1 MQTKQLEYFVEVAKT
16 SSINQTA
23 QKLFISQQALS
34 ASITSLERELG
45 YPLLKRTKQGVSL
58 TEKGAVVYKEALHV
72 LEIVRGWSVAPDTNK
87 DTVSGTVH
95 VAAPTAICNSIMP
108 DIILACRKKYP
119 NITIQLYEV
128 RGNSLFEHVNEK
140 RDFLII
146 NGYSKDQRSAAA
158 ADAEARNLSM
168 DYLLE
173 DEMRV
178 FINSQHPYAQ
188 NKKLK
193 IKDLKEYTLAAYPE
207 TFIFP
212 YRDFYS
218 KFNEQQPYRSAHQEN
233 LFNLISK
240 DNSIATVQPG
250 IVAKNNHYVTNGTV
264 VAKALS
270 GVTLPFYF
278 YMFCDPEPTE
288 ATKVFI
294 QFLKENIY

>member
-45 YPLLKRTKQGVSL
+45 YSLFNRTKQGVSL
-58 TEKGAVVYKEALHV
+58 TEKGAVVYKEAQQV
-72 LEIVRGWSVAPDTNK
+72 LEIVHGWTNTPDTEH
-87 DTVSGTVH
+87 DIISGTVH

-108 DIILACRKKYP
+108 DIILACRKQYP
-119 NITIQLYEV
+119 GITIQLYEV
-128 RGNSLFEHVNEK
+128 RGKSLFEHINDQ

-146 NGYSKDQRSAAA
+146 NGYSKIQRPQAAE
-158 ADAEARNLSM
+158 DAKIHQLTL

-173 DEMRV
+173 DEMRI
-178 FINSQHPYAQ
+178 FINSQHAYAK

-193 IKDLKEYTLAAYPE
+193 TKDLKEYTLAAYPE

-212 YRDFYS
+212 YADFYK

-240 DNSIATVQPG
+240 DSSIATVQPG
-250 IVAKNNHYVTNGTV
+250 IVSNNNHYISNGTV
-264 VAKALS
+264 VAKAIY
-270 GVTLPFYF
+270 GVQMPFYF
-278 YMFCDPEPTE
+278 YMFYNPEPTD
-288 ATKVFI
+288 ATKTFI
-294 QFLKENIY
+294 RFLKENMN